1 MNWLLDYPVILCQ
14 SLLFSI
20 VLVGTLSEQRNFW
33 QKIRNIWIHKTCR
46 FQLMWI
52 DFPFWLTYLLT
63 CHYLWPW
70 TTCYLSDLLHFDIAL
85 FRYFTF
91 GTFCPKSF
99 FCPWVICA
107 FVSVMFLG
115 NQGLLPDLGSVVQRA
130 DNAIQWISVNKT
142 YGATHWIVI
151 YPVGIV
157 IHCSNHQSLMSKLMC
172 ILPLQSFQTQHI
184 CHWWFRWFRKY
195 LGWLQ

>member
-1 MNWLLDYPVILCQ
+1 MIFLFGSLTCWCAIIWDPGLLVTFQISYISIWLFFII
-14 SLLFSI
+14 SLLEHS
-20 VLVGTLSEQRNFW
+20 VLN
-33 QKIRNIWIHKTCR
+33 
-46 FQLMWI
+46 
-52 DFPFWLTYLLT
+52 P
-63 CHYLWPW
+63 
-70 TTCYLSDLLHFDIAL
+70 
-85 FRYFTF
+85 
-91 GTFCPKSF
+91 F

-130 DNAIQWISVNKT
+130 DNAIQRISVNKT

-157 IHCSNHQSLMSKLMC
+157 IHCSNHQSLMSKLMF